1 MRRTWLV
8 LSAVLAGSALPVGQ
22 AAVAPSLLL
31 RNVTVIDGNGGAP
44 RAGVNVL
51 IRDGRIA
58 S

>member
-1 MRRTWLV
+1 LV